1 MKTLEYHPHPEAK
14 KDEVLLTNT
23 HSENWWRIGRKTKRA
38 GSVAYDIHGKTC
50 GRHPDFYPVFVK
62 KEEMTQDGYTLVE
75 IPYKK

>member
-1 MKTLEYHPHPEAK
+1 MKKFEYYTHPEAK
-14 KDEVLLTNT
+14 KDECLLTNIQSGDWC
-23 HSENWWRIGRKTKRA
+23 HIGRKTKRA